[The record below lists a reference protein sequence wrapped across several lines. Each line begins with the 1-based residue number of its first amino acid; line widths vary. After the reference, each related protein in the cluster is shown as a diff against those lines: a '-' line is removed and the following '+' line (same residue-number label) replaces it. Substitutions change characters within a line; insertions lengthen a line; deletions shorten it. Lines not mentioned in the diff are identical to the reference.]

1 MIEIDDASAL
11 ALATPFK
18 MSGES
23 PAADPF
29 PNTPAALLSADH
41 IIEYVEKTG
50 MIAPFD
56 GRSGEKSPLKAASYE
71 SKIGNVAFIY
81 ERGINYP
88 KTIYN
93 GSQEFLEIPAN
104 SIVFVESDIY
114 FRLPPFIAVRFNLQ
128 INHVHRGL
136 LLGTGPL
143 VDPGFWGKLCIPLH
157 NLTNEPYH
165 ISKDDGL
172 IWIEF
177 TKTSSN
183 PTHGRPP
190 SNTDSPNIKG
200 MIERAAK
207 PIFVDAA
214 PIAIRSSIP
223 DMVEVANKKSEEAAA
238 AAKSAAVDA
247 TFAKDDAKGA
257 LDQADKMRNYNF
269 YAMIAAA
276 GAVLAVSVAFAAFL
290 TNLSNRNEEIAQQI
304 GEKAETARQS
314 IQQHIGDVDRYGA
327 KSEDART
334 SVPALRG
341 LVESQQVEIKKLS
354 NEISGLSSEV
364 ERLKNNPCNRKLR
377 GIRCP

>member
-1 MIEIDDASAL
+1 MTRLDDASAL
-11 ALATPFK
+11 ALAKPFK

-23 PAADPF
+23 PAVDPF

-41 IIEYVEKTG
+41 IIEYVGKTG

-56 GRSGEKSPLKAASYE
+56 GRSGDKSPLKAASYE
-71 SKIGNVAFIY
+71 SKIGSVAFIY
-81 ERGINYP
+81 EKGINYP

-190 SNTDSPNIKG
+190 SNTDFPNIKG
-200 MIERAAK
+200 MIEKAAK

-223 DMVEVANKKSEEAAA
+223 DMVEVANKNSEEAAA

-247 TFAKDDAKGA
+247 QSAKVDAKGA

-290 TNLSNRNEEIAQQI
+290 TNLSNRNEEIAERI
-304 GEKAETARQS
+304 GEKAETSRKAVE
-314 IQQHIGDVDRYGA
+314 QHIGDVDRYSA
-327 KSEDART
+327 KPDEARAAL
-334 SVPALRG
+334 PALRG
-341 LVESQQVEIKKLS
+341 QVQQQQFEIKKLS
-354 NEISGLSSEV
+354 DQVSELRAEL
-364 ERLKNNPCNRKLR
+364 ERVRPKPRDPSR
-377 GIRCP
+377 PAG